1 MESTL
6 RKTIRATILGLAIA
20 GALVPAAQAQEEE
33 FIPGYTDFPNALRIE
48 TDSSE
53 TFVPGHTDFPNHLR
67 FDSEYDR
74 ARFQSGLYG
83 GVITVR
89 RVSPGFD
96 WNDAAL
102 GAGGATVVL
111 LLGTGLAALVLRRP
125 IRRAALTG

>member
-1 MESTL
+1 MQPEARRTDMKKRLLIVAVIASSL
-6 RKTIRATILGLAIA
+6 AGAIA
-20 GALVPAAQAQEEE
+20 PAAQAEDAEY
-33 FIPGYTDFPNALRIE
+33 IPGY
-48 TDSSE
+48 
-53 TFVPGHTDFPNHLR
+53 TDFPNHLR

-96 WNDAAL
+96 WTDAGI

-111 LLGTGLAALVLRRP
+111 LLGTGLAALALRRP
-125 IRRAALTG
+125 HRGVALSG